1 MDAKIPAL
9 KVQVSNALNWDHL
22 EGCVFGEAATKSN
35 PKETKTNCQK
45 HISEGLQLSYRAT
58 LFPAPVE
65 GLETARTP
73 FWMASRDK
81 GTKKKTGQ
89 IQNGPSG

>member
-35 PKETKTNCQK
+35 PKETKTNCSTFLK
-45 HISEGLQLSYRAT
+45 GSNFRTGPRCFQLR
-58 LFPAPVE
+58 L
-65 GLETARTP
+65 
-73 FWMASRDK
+73 K
-81 GTKKKTGQ
+81 G
-89 IQNGPSG
+89 